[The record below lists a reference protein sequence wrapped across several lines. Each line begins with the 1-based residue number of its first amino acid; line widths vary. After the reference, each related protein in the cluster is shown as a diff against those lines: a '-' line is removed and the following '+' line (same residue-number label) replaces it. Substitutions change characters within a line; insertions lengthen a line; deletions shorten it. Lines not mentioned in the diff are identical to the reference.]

1 LPTYYAWLAPTYY
14 LTLPAHPS
22 ISIPCGLEPT
32 GTPFA
37 LQLCGPARQ
46 DKFLLDAAAAVE
58 ALLQRDPR
66 TARPLP
72 DIDKLRRRKAKN

>member
-1 LPTYYAWLAPTYY
+1 M
-14 LTLPAHPS
+14 PAHPS

-37 LQLCGPARQ
+37 LQLCGPARR
-46 DKFLLDAAAAVE
+46 DKFLLDAAAALE

-72 DIDKLRRRKAKN
+72 DLEKLKAWRRKT